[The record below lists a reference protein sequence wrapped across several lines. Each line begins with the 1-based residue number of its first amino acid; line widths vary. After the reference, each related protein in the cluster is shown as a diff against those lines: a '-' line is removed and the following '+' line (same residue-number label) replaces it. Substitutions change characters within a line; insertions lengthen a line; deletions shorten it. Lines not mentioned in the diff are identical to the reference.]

1 MAMYFNAL
9 AKRIDGIRSSGIPFY
24 QKITDLYVLSVNY
37 DPKSISTKHF
47 FRKVNSVFHDRIVWI
62 PVCWTIYKR
71 PKYVSDDVLLVIL
84 YDRFDD
90 ESFMKKYSKRVL
102 IEMAHTALLENAV
115 NLILDVA
122 RAKAF
127 NGISMKTKDW
137 KRYFNYIFEV
147 ANRPLLLD
155 NSSIQL
161 IEYKIATSYTYE
173 EYANREGF
181 DPYPDEMEEIR

>member
-1 MAMYFNAL
+1 
-9 AKRIDGIRSSGIPFY
+9 
-24 QKITDLYVLSVNY
+24 
-37 DPKSISTKHF
+37 
-47 FRKVNSVFHDRIVWI
+47 
-62 PVCWTIYKR
+62 
-71 PKYVSDDVLLVIL
+71 
-84 YDRFDD
+84 
-90 ESFMKKYSKRVL
+90 
-102 IEMAHTALLENAV
+102 MAHTALLENAV